1 MASLISLNSEAR
13 MTSMPTHR
21 DSSTCACVPTLSRSH
36 MPVFGCLSTCNQVRR
51 DAAMAGHLAARCKAS
66 PGLLVLEEEAGWL
79 RVWNNEAETRVRS
92 MEAKAG
98 AILWLPGHVCRTS
111 HSSKSVCCSTA
122 QATPPQREYTI
133 APDTPC
139 FPFARDL
146 GADCTACPVQVC
158 LERATRPSSVA
169 YAVSISI
176 CKLRKDLQTCCHQIR
191 AGLVKLLPCFS
202 HALLQM
208 MRLGYLPDSLHQQVN
223 ARHCNFWNFVLEARQ

>member
-1 MASLISLNSEAR
+1 
-13 MTSMPTHR
+13 
-21 DSSTCACVPTLSRSH
+21 

-98 AILWLPGHVCRTS
+98 AILWLPGHLHTCIVCLGLYGIPGA
-111 HSSKSVCCSTA
+111 HGC
-122 QATPPQREYTI
+122 P
-133 APDTPC
+133 
-139 FPFARDL
+139 RDL